1 MLRLFS
7 ALRSLTGRDDR
18 RAAYQAETQAIAGVL
33 ERPTV
38 DPRFRAEMAQLRREP
53 ETVALGSAHRDASV
67 PVGVPLREL
76 AGAGHALVLGGTG
89 AGKTRV
95 VAGVI
100 QQLLRRLAHGASSP
114 GLWVVDHKSELVGLV
129 REILA
134 GIAAELPAP
143 SGERLLNKLVV
154 FNPFSQWLVPMQ
166 ILSPEPGV
174 APQVQAFE
182 VTSLV
187 DRLGGAELGVR
198 QDSFLFHLIL
208 LGITKRLSLPQV
220 ASLLTNPTELAAM
233 AATSPDP
240 EVQAYFRGTNRLS
253 QSSMEGVAARLHRL
267 LRLPSTRLMLGARD
281 TVSFRRLLA
290 EGRIVLVDVG
300 SPPLG
305 CEDLG
310 RFWAGLATL
319 KLVRA
324 IFERTHAEAAR
335 PVSIFVDEWQ
345 EGLLSGG
352 EIAEN
357 YERVLSMARSRGVSF
372 CLISQSL
379 AGAAKVSSSLPKV
392 VATNTNLQLL
402 FRASEEDAR
411 AMAHLLPVTGRR
423 PREAVLPWEERR
435 GSPFLSRSEEIT
447 YLQEEVVRLP
457 SRVFY
462 LWNRTR
468 PYQAE
473 LVRALHVAPGR
484 PPRDHGLERRLL
496 AGTLA
501 RSVAEL
507 EREEQRT
514 RRAVFRPAAPPTR
527 PSQPPEAQLPPRRPR
542 QRPRR

>member
-7 ALRSLTGRDDR
+7 ALRSFAGHDDPR
-18 RAAYQAETQAIAGVL
+18 SAYEAETRAIADVL
-33 ERPTV
+33 ETPTV
-38 DPRFRAEMAQLRREP
+38 DPRFRAEMASLRGRP
-53 ETVALGSAHRDASV
+53 ETIVLGSAQRDASV
-67 PVGVPLREL
+67 PVGAPLREL

-95 VAGVI
+95 VAGII
-100 QQLLRRLAHGASSP
+100 QQLLRRLAQGASSP

-134 GIAAELPAP
+134 GLVGELPSAQ
-143 SGERLLNKLVV
+143 SARLLDKLVV
-154 FNPFSQWLVPMQ
+154 LNPFSDWLVPMQ
-166 ILSPEPGV
+166 ILRPEAGV

-182 VTSLV
+182 VTSLI

-208 LGITKRLSLPQV
+208 LGISKRLSLPHV
-220 ASLLTNPTELAAM
+220 AALLANPNELAA
-233 AATSPDP
+233 AAASSPIS
-240 EVQAYFRGTNRLS
+240 EVQAYFSGTNRLS

-267 LRLPSTRLMLGARD
+267 LRLPSTRLMLGAGD

-290 EGRIVLVDVG
+290 DGCIVLVDVG
-300 SPPLG
+300 SPPMG

-324 IFERTHAEAAR
+324 IFERTHAEATR
-335 PVSIFVDEWQ
+335 PVTIFVDEWQ
-345 EGLLSGG
+345 EGLLGG
-352 EIAEN
+352 GDIAEN

-411 AMAHLLPVTGRR
+411 AMTHLLPITGRR
-423 PREAVLPWEERR
+423 PRESMLPWEERR
-435 GSPFLSRSEEIT
+435 GSPFLSRNEELAS
-447 YLQEEVVRLP
+447 LQEEVVRLP
-457 SRVFY
+457 NRVFY
-462 LWNRTR
+462 FWDRTR
-468 PYQAE
+468 PYPAE
-473 LVRALHVAPGR
+473 LVHALYVAPG
-484 PPRDHGLERRLL
+484 PAPRGDRALEQRLL

-501 RSVAEL
+501 RPVVQL
-507 EREEQRT
+507 EREERQARLV
-514 RRAVFRPAAPPTR
+514 VFRSTTPM
-527 PSQPPEAQLPPRRPR
+527 PPEPRLPPRRPR
-542 QRPRR
+542 QRGRS